1 MMKDSGPKNAKSV
14 QYLRAKSAR
23 ISMQVY
29 LFCLLYYT
37 GNLQQQIDP
46 QCTKCKWSKINKK
59 NQIFFHIDV
68 MILKIEAMKKKC

>member
-23 ISMQVY
+23 ISRY
-29 LFCLLYYT
+29 ILFCLLYYI

-59 NQIFFHIDV
+59 N
-68 MILKIEAMKKKC
+68 

>member
-23 ISMQVY
+23 ISRY
-29 LFCLLYYT
+29 IYFAYYII
-37 GNLQQQIDP
+37 QAIY
-46 QCTKCKWSKINKK
+46 SNKLTHSVLNANGAK
-59 NQIFFHIDV
+59 SIKRIRFFFHIDV